1 VVIRHAVC
9 IAEDCNC
16 FARRIRFCLQ
26 IIKIAS
32 FYGVSISDTLAVC
45 SSVAVE
51 ELSGGRVSF
60 FGGASGSEK
69 TFRVGR
75 LDWVDGESPD
85 SPKNT
90 LPASDISNSAF
101 AAYWARHN
109 FTCASARGV
118 GADRLHRI
126 GSYPWLCAVLASGRP
141 PAVLLCCYRDLA
153 FTDWALSGTLE
164 LHVV

>member
-1 VVIRHAVC
+1 M
-9 IAEDCNC
+9 
-16 FARRIRFCLQ
+16 Q

-109 FTCASARGV
+109 FTCARMLGV
-118 GADRLHRI
+118 LEQIGVAHTHGYVLSSLQADLL
-126 GSYPWLCAVLASGRP
+126 SYWGF
-141 PAVLLCCYRDLA
+141 YRYLA
-153 FTDWALSGTLE
+153 FTD
-164 LHVV
+164 